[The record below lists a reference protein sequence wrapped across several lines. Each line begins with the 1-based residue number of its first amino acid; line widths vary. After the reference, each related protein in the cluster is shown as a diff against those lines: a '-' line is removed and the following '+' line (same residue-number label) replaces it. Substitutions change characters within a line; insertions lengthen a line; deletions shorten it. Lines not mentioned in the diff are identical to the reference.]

1 MRHTDF
7 QRIYDEFCKY
17 YKRPDLADKEYYT
30 WLNGYGCD
38 ESKPYGRSLES
49 FQWAKDMLRL
59 LKEDADNKYYGC
71 LVGLPLTSMN
81 GNVYRERDLIAAALT
96 LKGKSPSVNH
106 KDAYWLKNEG
116 VVVEDAKYE
125 DGAVEAV
132 LRVPK
137 SAKCPVDR
145 SYMTELL
152 DNGKILNVSLEGTNE
167 GVFEF
172 TDPPFTLLTSDI
184 LPGIPLA
191 RIKPLEQIV
200 SEAFHSTNS
209 TGKKNTLKI
218 TPKIREERGVD
229 NPQTTTVNTGS
240 RTDPNFKG
248 QTDTPITAD
257 SLIDSQNDL
266 AKTTVGGSVAD
277 NYKMSYGTP
286 MQPKMKGY
294 EAADAPAEQCPV
306 GTHWDPA
313 AGRCV
318 ADTEA
323 PPAQELLEPQKPDE
337 RTGPTRK
344 PAGTYNAPDVAQPPK
359 VHSTTVK
366 GESPCQQDGV
376 WTGSSPVGES
386 LPSLEERRG
395 RIHAELLAKS
405 NEEKAIAWEQKHNEA
420 YEKLAAKTAQ
430 YNELSNNYEQL
441 RLDVVNERNMANQK
455 LENTIVRMEK
465 AVNDYNMVAGDKL
478 KIEQKFQELTAS
490 YNEVNKK
497 YNEALS
503 TNLTLS
509 QKVTR
514 ANEDYLEV
522 AKKLESTSEALER
535 TRIEAKKILK
545 VKI

>member
-17 YKRPDLADKEYYT
+17 YKRPDIADKEYYT

-116 VVVEDAKYE
+116 VIVEDAKYE

-132 LRVPK
+132 LKVPK

-172 TDPPFTLLTSDI
+172 TDPPFTLLTSDV

-191 RIKPLEQIV
+191 RIKPLEKIV
-200 SEAFHSTNS
+200 SEAFHSTQS
-209 TGKKNTLKI
+209 TGKKNTVKI
-218 TPKIREERGVD
+218 TPKIKEERGVD
-229 NPQTTTVNTGS
+229 NPQQTTVNTDS
-240 RTDPNFKG
+240 KFDPNFKG

-257 SLIDSQNDL
+257 NLVDSQNDL
-266 AKTTVGGSVAD
+266 AKTAVGGSVAD

-306 GTHWDPA
+306 GTHWDPE

-318 ADTEA
+318 SDSEA
-323 PPAQELLEPQKPDE
+323 PAQELLEPQKPDE

-344 PAGTYNAPDVAQPPK
+344 PAGSYNAPDVAQPPK
-359 VHSTTVK
+359 VHSATVK

-376 WTGSSPVGES
+376 WTGSSPVGEGLATLEARRAAINAEMKAKGS
-386 LPSLEERRG
+386 EERALKWEEEYTRLNNMHIQALG
-395 RIHAELLAKS
+395 TIEALKLQVTQAEERKE
-405 NEEKAIAWEQKHNEA
+405 NAIRDMHNAHVERERYERLRNDAAGERDEA
-420 YEKLAAKTAQ
+420 RR
-430 YNELSNNYEQL
+430 NFEQL
-441 RLDVVNERNMANQK
+441 KQTYDNLNRK
-455 LENTIVRMEK
+455 
-465 AVNDYNMVAGDKL
+465 Y
-478 KIEQKFQELTAS
+478 QESLQTNLSLSTKLTA
-490 YNEVNKK
+490 
-497 YNEALS
+497 
-503 TNLTLS
+503 
-509 QKVTR
+509 
-514 ANEDYLEV
+514 ANEDYLDV

>member
-17 YKRPDLADKEYYT
+17 YKRPDIADKEYYT
-30 WLNGYGCD
+30 WLHGYGCD

-172 TDPPFTLLTSDI
+172 TDPPFTLLTSDV

-191 RIKPLEQIV
+191 RIKPLEKIV
-200 SEAFHSTNS
+200 SEAFHGTIS

-218 TPKIREERGVD
+218 TPTIKEERGVD
-229 NPQTTTVNTGS
+229 NLIQTTVNTDS
-240 RTDPNFKG
+240 KFDPNFKG

-257 SLIDSQNDL
+257 AQIDSQNDV
-266 AKTTVGGSVAD
+266 AKTVVGGSVAD

-286 MQPKMKGY
+286 MQSKMKGY
-294 EAADAPAEQCPV
+294 EAADAPVEQCPV

-318 ADTEA
+318 SDTEA
-323 PPAQELLEPQKPDE
+323 PPAQELLEPQAPDE

-344 PAGTYNAPDVAQPPK
+344 PAGSYNAPDVAQPPK
-359 VHSTTVK
+359 VHSATVK

-376 WTGSSPVGES
+376 WTGSSPVGEK
-386 LPSLEERRG
+386 LNALEERKAAIKANLRANT
-395 RIHAELLAKS
+395 AEEQAIKFEEELNKTFSELQRYIGANTALASQVKS
-405 NEEKAIAWEQKHNEA
+405 LEAYRDEAIRELRNKEVERDQWRSKYERELGLREEYKTQLETERNSHSQTSEK
-420 YEKLAAKTAQ
+420 YEKL
-430 YNELSNNYEQL
+430 LSKN
-441 RLDVVNERNMANQK
+441 
-455 LENTIVRMEK
+455 LE
-465 AVNDYNMVAGDKL
+465 
-478 KIEQKFQELTAS
+478 
-490 YNEVNKK
+490 
-497 YNEALS
+497 
-503 TNLTLS
+503 LS
-509 QKVTR
+509 QKVTK